1 MEAFGPYG
9 PAATDEIMARASHY
23 FLQSYHRALTAT
35 GNGSRG
41 RAGAE
46 QSQRVA
52 GIVNSGAA
60 CTRRWRLTGSVTAS
74 SPWQLSVNFY
84 QGLSHADFKFC
95 NRQSHCQVQ
104 VAQAL
109 QENGFSCFA
118 QSLRHGGPSQTL
130 TVNLSKSLAE
140 GGTVRKMNLLL
151 GAPHSA

>member
-1 MEAFGPYG
+1 MEIRSNHMEAFGPYG

-84 QGLSHADFKFC
+84 QGLSHDSCLQVLQPTK
-95 NRQSHCQVQ
+95 SYCQVQ

-109 QENGFSCFA
+109 QENRFSCFA

-130 TVNLSKSLAE
+130 TVNLSESL
-140 GGTVRKMNLLL
+140 T
-151 GAPHSA
+151 